1 MMSCNMYFYTFP
13 MVVSKWLMM
22 GVFQKT
28 ILQLSFKSFWQHTQ
42 TSGQIKYDQIMIR
55 NKWLVL
61 SDYHHR
67 N

>member
-13 MVVSKWLMM
+13 MVVSKCLIIR
-22 GVFQKT
+22 VFQKT
-28 ILQLSFKSFWQHTQ
+28 ILQLSFKSFGSTQ

-61 SDYHHR
+61 SDYHRR